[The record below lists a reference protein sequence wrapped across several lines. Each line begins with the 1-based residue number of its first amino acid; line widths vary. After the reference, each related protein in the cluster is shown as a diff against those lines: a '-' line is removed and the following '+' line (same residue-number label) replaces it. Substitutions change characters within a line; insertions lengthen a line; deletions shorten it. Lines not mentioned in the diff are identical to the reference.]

1 MFILSLPDFYF
12 FRYQANGFSFLFYSH
27 GFFSFFFQ
35 GLRWKFSLF
44 FYFLKLKV
52 RGLGYRI
59 RRLAPGLLRFFIGTT
74 NFLFLHVPATL
85 LALPRRR
92 RLFLLSFER
101 STLNLV
107 FSHLLLLK
115 QVIPYKLRGLF
126 FPKQVILLKPGKK
139 SF

>member
-1 MFILSLPDFYF
+1 MVILRLPSCYF
-12 FRYQANGFSFLFYSH
+12 FRQQMEGFSFLFYSSSY
-27 GFFSFFFQ
+27 FNFFFH
-35 GLRWKFSLF
+35 GLRRQLHLF

-59 RRLAPGLLRFFIGTT
+59 RKLASSLLQFFIGTT
-74 NFLFLHVPATL
+74 NFLFFHVPDGL

-92 RLFLLSFER
+92 RLFLLALDR
-101 STLNLV
+101 SILHLV

-115 QVIPYKLRGLF
+115 QLIPYKLRGLF